1 MGIETGLAVAAGAAN
16 LIGSKM
22 AATSA
27 GKAANKANAQA
38 EARTNQIMGF
48 VQPAYEKSMAAQQQQ
63 YQQAVALQGQT
74 LRPTIDAMRGGNV
87 AAQQTLIDSLP
98 MQRAA
103 LLGGRVNYG
112 AMKPYSAPV
121 DEAALQGLF
130 NPQSM
135 QYGQQPM
142 QQQPMQQ
149 SQGQQSLPPGVQPLT
164 PAQMAYY
171 GIGG

>member
-1 MGIETGLAVAAGAAN
+1 MPIGTAIASAGVS
-16 LIGSKM
+16 LVGSKM

-38 EARTNQIMGF
+38 EARTKQIMGY

-135 QYGQQPM
+135 QYGQQPI
-142 QQQPMQQ
+142 QQ

>member
-1 MGIETGLAVAAGAAN
+1 MAMQAAVVSGVAN

-63 YQQAVALQGQT
+63 YQQAVALRGQT

-135 QYGQQPM
+135 QYGQQTM
-142 QQQPMQQ
+142 QQQPMQ